1 MARTMRITGQSGLV
15 AFSIALAACA
25 PQSTHIMTEIHR
37 PDGTIERYT
46 NLSQGYGYN
55 PNITGNV
62 NIGGVSGTTATPT
75 IIDAGATT
83 PWYPWVPAPMPW
95 YGPWNCGPFTFVT
108 PPVCTPGAAPIPVN
122 MDVYGWAP
130 GIR

>member
-1 MARTMRITGQSGLV
+1 
-15 AFSIALAACA
+15 
-25 PQSTHIMTEIHR
+25 MTEIHR

-75 IIDAGATT
+75 IIDAGAAT

-95 YGPWNCGPFTFVT
+95 YGPWNCGPVTFVT